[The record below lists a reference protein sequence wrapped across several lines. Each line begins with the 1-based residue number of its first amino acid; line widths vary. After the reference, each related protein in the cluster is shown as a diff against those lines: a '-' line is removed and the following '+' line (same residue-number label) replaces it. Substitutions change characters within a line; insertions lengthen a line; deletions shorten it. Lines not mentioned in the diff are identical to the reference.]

1 MWRWPE
7 TNTSFHSQPSVNQAV
22 SNIQEGTRRLGTG
35 RMQGRGGG
43 TRIIRSDCLA
53 LLTMSYTPLCP
64 QALLLLGLNPVSTSL
79 QDQRCENLSLAS
91 NVSGESPLPL
101 PLRMPG
107 SHRVSFFGVVCMEK
121 KDLELESVSERGLR
135 LATSLGC
142 GHKRQMCHSL
152 TIPWATGE
160 GPPGLATGL

>member
-1 MWRWPE
+1 MGANVCTCLCRDLLDMWRWPE

-43 TRIIRSDCLA
+43 TRIIRSDCRA
-53 LLTMSYTPLCP
+53 LLTVSCTPLCP

-101 PLRMPG
+101 TSHDARFSQGLLLWRGLYGKEG
-107 SHRVSFFGVVCMEK
+107 SGAG
-121 KDLELESVSERGLR
+121 VSE
-135 LATSLGC
+135 
-142 GHKRQMCHSL
+142 
-152 TIPWATGE
+152 
-160 GPPGLATGL
+160 